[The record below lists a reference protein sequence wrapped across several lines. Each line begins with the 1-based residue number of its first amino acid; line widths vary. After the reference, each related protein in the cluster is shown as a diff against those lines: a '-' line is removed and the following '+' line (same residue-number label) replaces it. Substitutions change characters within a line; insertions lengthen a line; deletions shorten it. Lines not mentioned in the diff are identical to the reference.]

1 MEEKVYGFLSISK
14 EFPMKIQKLFLLI
27 VASVFLWTPL
37 LPAQQLRLGADG
49 AVSKMIGSDFT
60 DFNWGFS
67 VGGHFL
73 FYIDDNILLGIRGAY
88 NRWTPDEDDFS
99 ESVSNL
105 FSGDVEGNAW
115 SVEIIPTL
123 RLTTNYPM
131 SFINFFAQAGAGV
144 YILSDEVVVKG
155 ISTTDDSPVQQIFG
169 EGTRGRF
176 GIQLGGGFSLGSSRF
191 ASIDIFSLY
200 NLVFAG
206 SEDALQYFTINLGLS
221 FGI

>member
-1 MEEKVYGFLSISK
+1 
-14 EFPMKIQKLFLLI
+14 MKIRKLLLLI
-27 VASVFLWTPL
+27 IASVLLWTPL

-49 AVSKMIGSDFT
+49 AVSKMIGSDFN

-67 VGGHFL
+67 VGGHLL
-73 FYIDDNILLGIRGAY
+73 FYIDDNVLLGIRGAY
-88 NRWTPDEDDFS
+88 NRWTPDEVDFS
-99 ESVSNL
+99 ENVSDL

-131 SFINFFAQAGAGV
+131 GFINFFAQAGAGI
-144 YILSDEVVVKG
+144 YILSDEVVVTG
-155 ISTTDDSPVQQIFG
+155 TTSTDAPVQQIFG
-169 EGTRGRF
+169 DGARGRF
-176 GIQLGGGFSLGSSRF
+176 GIQLGGGFSLGSARY

-206 SEDALQYFTINLGLS
+206 SEDALQYFTINLGIS

>member
-1 MEEKVYGFLSISK
+1 MLLSISK
-14 EFPMKIQKLFLLI
+14 EFPMKIQKLLLVSI
-27 VASVFLWTPL
+27 ASVLLWAPL

-49 AVSKMIGSDFT
+49 AVSKIIGSDFN

-67 VGGHFL
+67 VGGHLL

-88 NRWTPDEDDFS
+88 NRWTPDEVDFS
-99 ESVSNL
+99 ENVSDL

-144 YILSDEVVVKG
+144 YILSDEVVVSG
-155 ISTTDDSPVQQIFG
+155 TTSTDDPVQQIFG
-169 EGTRGRF
+169 DGTRGRF
-176 GIQLGGGFSLGSSRF
+176 GIQLGGGFSLGSSQF